1 MLHSYTEG
9 RVVLEVA
16 QLRNPIISIA
26 VRKYISKID
35 GIRQVKVKS
44 GVITIDYDPAILPTR
59 VLLSRGQA
67 DLAKYGINIDFP
79 AEMID
84 ALPEA

>member
-1 MLHSYTEG
+1 MLHSYVEG
-9 RVVLEVA
+9 QVVLEVA

-35 GIRQVKVKS
+35 GIRQVKIKS
-44 GVITIDYDPAILPTR
+44 GIITIDYDPSVLPTR
-59 VLLSRGQA
+59 VLLARGQA
-67 DLAKYGINIDFP
+67 DLGKYGINIDFP
-79 AEMID
+79 QDMID